1 MDIFA
6 NGFSPGMFLGMLRR
20 RFWIAITLFGVVF
33 SVVISLLVFLPN
45 IYIARA
51 LILVEGQQIPVDYVR
66 STVTMG
72 VERRLQSIS
81 QEILSRS
88 RLEQIIEQYGL
99 YRDLKEKKSSNELIV
114 TTMRKDIGLQV
125 TGKASEVGR
134 SKAGTSDTVAFEVS
148 YTYTDPEKTMQ
159 VANVLASFYIE
170 ENMKVRERQALGTAE
185 FLGKQLEE
193 VKIKLEERERQVSQY
208 KQQYMG
214 ELPEQREANLKTI
227 EVLQKQMEITS
238 ASLDTAR
245 QRQASLLDAQRST
258 AKIATTGTGTSE
270 TTEKDT
276 VASLKAKL
284 TQLKVRFSDKHPDV
298 IRLTRAILV
307 MEEEEQQEKQR
318 ELSQGATE
326 VSAKAE
332 LTEITAEIQR
342 LTGNLNKLHN
352 DIAMYQRRVENAPKR
367 EQELRSISRDY
378 EITKDL
384 YESLLKRLGEANL
397 ADELEKNQKAE
408 RFRLLES
415 AVYPKEPEAPDRVLL
430 SFVALGLGLG
440 VAIGGVLLWELL
452 DTSFHSVDDL
462 KRFTKVPILVTI
474 PQIVTN
480 TDRWKARFHQI
491 LRAATLVTV
500 LFILVGTSYWVA
512 TGNEQLVR
520 YLVSPTSGSQL
531 RE

>member
-1 MDIFA
+1 
-6 NGFSPGMFLGMLRR
+6 
-20 RFWIAITLFGVVF
+20 
-33 SVVISLLVFLPN
+33 
-45 IYIARA
+45 

-125 TGKASEVGR
+125 TGKASEIGR
-134 SKAGTSDTVAFEVS
+134 SNAGTSDTVAFEVS

-170 ENMKVRERQALGTAE
+170 ENMKVRERQAIGTAE
-185 FLGKQLEE
+185 FLGKQLGE
-193 VKIKLEERERQVSQY
+193 VRVKLEERERQVSQY

-245 QRQASLLDAQRST
+245 QRQASLLDTQRS
-258 AKIATTGTGTSE
+258 ATKTSITGTSTGE
-270 TTEKDT
+270 TTEEDT
-276 VASLKAKL
+276 VASLKTKL

-298 IRLTRAILV
+298 IRLTRAIAV
-307 MEEEEQQEKQR
+307 MEEEEQREKQR
-318 ELSQGATE
+318 ELSQGATDDLSSHDADGKE
-326 VSAKAE
+326 MSAAAE
-332 LTEITAEIQR
+332 LAEVTAEIQR
-342 LTGNLNKLHN
+342 LAGNLNKLHN

-367 EQELRSISRDY
+367 EQELLSISRDY
-378 EITKDL
+378 EMTKDL

-415 AVYPKEPEAPDRVLL
+415 AVYPKEPEAPDRFFL
-430 SFVALGLGLG
+430 SFAALGLSLG
-440 VAIGGVLLWELL
+440 AAIGGVLLRELL
-452 DTSFHSVDDL
+452 DTSFHTVDDL

-474 PQIVTN
+474 PQIITN
-480 TDRWKARFHQI
+480 ADRWKARFRQS
-491 LRAATLVTV
+491 LGVATLVTV